1 MPSDFDISQAA
12 AAVYA
17 ESLLQLANET
27 GEAEA
32 IGVQLQQLK
41 ELWKAD
47 PDFAA
52 MMSSAAIDVG
62 ARRGSLRKAFGGGRV
77 HRWVLNLL
85 LVMNDKRRSMILPA
99 VCAAYRRKLDRQL
112 QREEVF
118 VTSAVPLDDPQR
130 ARLREQI
137 KRLTGH
143 DADLSEAVDPHVLGG
158 MRVQVGDRL
167 YDMSVQ
173 RRLRDVRSALFA
185 ATEKHLL
192 AGVGRFV
199 KEA

>member
-1 MPSDFDISQAA
+1 MPSDFDISHAA

-17 ESLLQLANET
+17 EGLLQLANET

-32 IGVQLQQLK
+32 IGEQLRELK
-41 ELWKAD
+41 ELWKTD
-47 PDFAA
+47 PAFAT
-52 MMSSAAIDVG
+52 MMSSAAIDMT
-62 ARRGSLRKAFGGGRV
+62 ARRESLRKAFGDGHV

-99 VCAAYRRKLDRQL
+99 VCDAYRRKLDKQL
-112 QREEVF
+112 RREEVY
-118 VTSAVPLDDPQR
+118 VTSAVPLDDGQR
-130 ARLREQI
+130 ARLREEI

-143 DADLSEAVDPHVLGG
+143 EADLSEAVDPYVLGG
-158 MRVQVGDRL
+158 IRVQVGDRL

-173 RRLRDVRSALFA
+173 RRLRDMRAALFA

-192 AGVGRFV
+192 AGVGRFLR
-199 KEA
+199 EA